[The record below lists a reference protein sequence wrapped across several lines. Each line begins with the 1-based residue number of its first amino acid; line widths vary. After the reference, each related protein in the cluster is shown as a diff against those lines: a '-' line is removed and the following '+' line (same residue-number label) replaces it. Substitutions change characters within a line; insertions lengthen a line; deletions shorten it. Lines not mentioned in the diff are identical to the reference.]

1 MAASEEEVKRVR
13 DMSYPAHETIYKLL
27 RPDVP
32 GRDWKTLA
40 DRLNYSNEDIN
51 YFACERRPVKALIEN
66 WEKSNATIN
75 ELLSHLEKME
85 RQDLVED
92 LQLFIGELSL
102 T

>member
-1 MAASEEEVKRVR
+1 MAASQDEAKRVQ
-13 DMSYPAHETIYKLL
+13 DMSYQAHETIYKLL

-51 YFACERRPVKALIEN
+51 YFACERQPVVSLIRH
-66 WEKSNATIN
+66 WEKRNATIN